1 MLRAFTLLE
10 MILVLGLLGIFG
22 IFSTQLLLGIYQN
35 YAQQNTNL
43 QRQLEVQ
50 NALLQIK
57 RILEN
62 SHLQSLQIAPN
73 SSLPNALTSLKGKSL
88 MFYPKLEEFALEGN
102 FAIPCLHGIFN
113 PKSWQPSNSTQR
125 LEFLL
130 LSRNPHCNI
139 QDLISKDA
147 LIKSEHFTAPQ
158 DFYNPAFKG
167 KITGLSAQYITLEIP
182 QALQQITQIQP
193 HLYFLDAPFVLSIGD
208 SITLETQNSRRILV
222 RDVVDFKLKAQVISD
237 SFAIYA
243 TLCLGDLHCA
253 EAQIVEL

>member
-10 MILVLGLLGIFG
+10 MILVLGLLGILG
-22 IFSTQLLLGIYQN
+22 IFSAQLLLGIYQN

-43 QRQLEVQ
+43 QRQLEAQ

-88 MFYPKLEEFALEGN
+88 MFYPKLEQFALEGN

-113 PKSWQPSNSTQR
+113 PQSWQPSYSTQH
-125 LEFLL
+125 LEFLQ
-130 LSRNPHCNI
+130 LSSNPACDM
-139 QDLISKDA
+139 QFLISKDA
-147 LIKSEHFTAPQ
+147 LIKSQHFTAPQ

-167 KITGLSAQYITLEIP
+167 KITAVSARHITLEIP
-182 QALQQITQIQP
+182 QTLQQAMQIQQR
-193 HLYFLDAPFVLSIGD
+193 LYFLDTPFVLNIND
-208 SITLETQNSRRILV
+208 SIALEIPNSRQILAQNIA
-222 RDVVDFKLKAQVISD
+222 DFKLKAQVFGD
-237 SFAIYA
+237 SFALYA
-243 TLCLGDLHCA
+243 VLCLDDSYCA